1 MLIAN
6 PIYDVVFKYM
16 MDDNR
21 VAKLLISAIISEE
34 IVELEFRPKEKVVE
48 ISHEQIEN
56 NPNLKNLKG
65 RITFFTVYRLDF
77 SAVIKTKE
85 GEHKKV
91 LIEIQK
97 AKYPTDIM
105 RFRKY
110 LGEQYSSEENVYM
123 AKEPK
128 PKYKKALPIIS
139 IYFLG
144 HILNHTKAPVIKV
157 ARKYYNIITGK
168 EIVEKEEFIE
178 SLTHDSYIIQIPYL
192 KSKRQTE
199 LLILLSVFDQSNISH
214 SIHILNVN
222 ETNFP
227 EKYRPIIRRL
237 QKAVVEPKVKDTMD
251 IEDEIVEGLEM
262 LERDIA
268 ERERIIS
275 EKVQLI
281 QKKEQ
286 EIIEKDKTIKET
298 NFTISETIKKLRER
312 GYSNSEIAKITGL
325 LCEKVNKI

>member
-21 VAKLLISAIISEE
+21 VAKLLISAIINEE
-34 IVELEFRPKEKVVE
+34 IIELEFRPKEKVVE
-48 ISHEQIEN
+48 LSHEQIES

-77 SAVIKTKE
+77 SAVVKTKD

-123 AKEPK
+123 VNEPK
-128 PKYKKALPIIS
+128 TKYKKALPIIS

-144 HILNHTKAPVIKV
+144 HTLKHTNAPVIKV
-157 ARKYYNIITGK
+157 ARKYFNIITGK
-168 EIVEKEEFIE
+168 EILEKEEFIE

-214 SIHILNVN
+214 SMHILNVN

-227 EKYRPIIRRL
+227 EKYRPMNR
-237 QKAVVEPKVKDTMD
+237 
-251 IEDEIVEGLEM
+251 
-262 LERDIA
+262 
-268 ERERIIS
+268 
-275 EKVQLI
+275 
-281 QKKEQ
+281 
-286 EIIEKDKTIKET
+286 
-298 NFTISETIKKLRER
+298 
-312 GYSNSEIAKITGL
+312 
-325 LCEKVNKI
+325 